1 MQLSTT
7 QQNPDDVQMTDGS
20 GAVRW
25 VPPEDVAEALAAGAT
40 MVAETTAEA
49 PHWSERVWD
58 TMRAAPGVAAD
69 VAIGAGKAGARS
81 ILGAGQWARENVPGV
96 QALHDVAGGDWATV
110 DMATLEP
117 TNRAQELGGVGE
129 RVGEFFI
136 PVGGVVGGVA
146 RRAPGL
152 MRHIPRLQRGVESAG
167 AGGLTLAHGGSVPEA
182 LTAAAL
188 QGVIPS
194 APRAA
199 GVAREGAE
207 RSMARSLRPT
217 TTEAK
222 TRAAELA
229 PEMLERG
236 VGGTQAGMLREA
248 QREVG
253 RIGPQIGA
261 EVTSR
266 AQRGVTVKT
275 SEFLKDMR
283 AARLRSQ
290 GASEGIS
297 GAIPGTGPILKRLDE
312 LEAFALKQ
320 GDEIPIDH
328 AQAIKRTWDDIVSKS
343 GLYGRHADAAP
354 TDRAAA
360 WVYREG
366 ASAMRRLISLES
378 PTLAKLNTEF
388 GFWKGLED
396 VLSATALRT
405 QGQGA
410 AMTQTLTGGFGGAIV
425 GVSTGSTLQGFMGMA
440 AMSALTRTLQSSHF
454 RSRVAGPLKA
464 KLADALSAGDQG
476 LVLKAL
482 ANIAAS
488 VPSIRDE
495 LVGSLPGNQASSR
508 VAYTPDT
515 TPGASLAFTP
525 NSGLTR
531 RY

>member
-25 VPPEDVAEALAAGAT
+25 VSPEDVAEALAAGAT
-40 MVAETTAEA
+40 MVAETTAEE

-69 VAIGAGKAGARS
+69 VAIGAGKAAGRS
-81 ILGAGQWARENVPGV
+81 VLGAGQWARENVPGM
-96 QALHDVAGGDWATV
+96 QAIHDATGGDWATV

-117 TNRAQELGGVGE
+117 TNRAQELGGVAE

-136 PVGGVVGGVA
+136 PLGGAVGGVA

-182 LTAAAL
+182 ITAAGL
-188 QGVIPS
+188 QAVIPS
-194 APRAA
+194 APRAT
-199 GVAREGAE
+199 GVLREGAE
-207 RSMARSLRPT
+207 RSVARSLRPT

-222 TRAAELA
+222 TEAARLA
-229 PEMLERG
+229 PQMLERG

-378 PTLAKLNTEF
+378 PTLARLNTEF

-425 GVSTGSTLQGFMGMA
+425 GGATGSTIQGFMGMA
-440 AMSALTRTLQSSHF
+440 AMSALTRMVQSPLF
-454 RSRVAGPLKA
+454 RSRVAGPLKM

-476 LVLKAL
+476 LVLQAIT
-482 ANIAAS
+482 NIAAS

-495 LVGSLPGNQASSR
+495 LRGSLPAGQPLAPAPVYN
-508 VAYTPDT
+508 PDT
-515 TPGASLAFTP
+515 TPRGSALLPAE
-525 NSGLTR
+525 LTR